1 MAQKALFAM
10 HQRCADLCIKDL
22 LTRCSLFSFWV
33 QPVLPYGCE
42 VWGIEYFIYICSPLT
57 GVYNTY
63 TKRIL
68 HDACQ
73 YELGRVPLCLF

>member
-42 VWGIEYFIYICSPLT
+42 IWGIEYFIYMFTFDRCVQHLYKAHS
-57 GVYNTY
+57 
-63 TKRIL
+63 
-68 HDACQ
+68 A
-73 YELGRVPLCLF
+73 